1 MPITEL
7 LAAHIAS
14 AQTRALPPE
23 VLDKA
28 AVHVLDTVAA
38 IVSGARL
45 PAGQRALDWI
55 RLQGGRGDA
64 IVVGHG
70 DRAPVAMAA
79 LANGVMAH
87 ADETD
92 DSHAASLTHPGCA
105 VVPAALAVADWIG
118 AGGAEFLRAVTVGY
132 DVGPRIAR
140 ALGGERFFDQH
151 HSSHSV
157 GGLFG
162 AIAASAS
169 LLRFDVR
176 QCAAMLAYGVQQT
189 SGNACWRRDPDHIEK
204 AFDFGGMPAH
214 HAVLA
219 ATLVQAGFTGSRQPL
234 EGVPGLFAAFPAAS
248 DMALAVE
255 QLGERHEILGTA
267 IKKWC
272 VGSPIQSALDATLHL
287 MAHAG
292 LRAEQIDR
300 IVVSMPR
307 QSAPVVDRRDMP
319 AVNLQFQLAL
329 LLTDRK
335 LTFESGHD
343 GARMRE
349 PAILALS
356 ERIHLDP
363 RPEQAFI
370 DNSRQAIVTAH
381 LHDGRTLSHHTLH
394 VRGTPADPMSLQEV
408 QDKARDLMEPV
419 LGTDRCH
426 RLIAL
431 LGELPLTTS
440 MRALHPLLCPD
451 PV

>member
-1 MPITEL
+1 MPVTEL
-7 LAAHIAS
+7 LAAHMAS
-14 AQTRALPPE
+14 AQTRALPAE
-23 VLDKA
+23 VLDKT

-45 PAGQRALDWI
+45 PAGQRALEWI
-55 RLQGGRGDA
+55 RLQGGKGDA
-64 IVVGHG
+64 VVVGSRA
-70 DRAPVAMAA
+70 RAPVAMAA

-105 VVPAALAVADWIG
+105 VVPAALAVADWTDASG
-118 AGGAEFLRAVTVGY
+118 SAFLRAVTVGY

-169 LLRFDVR
+169 LLGFDTR
-176 QCAAMLAYGVQQT
+176 QCAAMLAYGVQQA

-234 EGVPGLFAAFPAAS
+234 EGVPGLFAAFPAAA

-255 QLGERHEILGTA
+255 QLGERHEVLGTA

-287 MAHAG
+287 MTHAD
-292 LRAEQIDR
+292 LQAAQVAR

-329 LLTDRK
+329 LLTDRR
-335 LTFESGHD
+335 LSFESGHD
-343 GARMRE
+343 VTRMRD
-349 PAILALS
+349 PAITALS

-370 DNSRQAIVTAH
+370 DNSRQAIVQAH
-381 LHDGRTLSHHTLH
+381 LHDGRVLRHHTLH
-394 VRGTPADPMSLQEV
+394 VRGTPADPMTLQEV
-408 QDKARDLMEPV
+408 QDKAQDLMEPV
-419 LGTDRCH
+419 LGADKCRS
-426 RLIAL
+426 LITMLGALPGTASMRSLHAL
-431 LGELPLTTS
+431 LTP
-440 MRALHPLLCPD
+440 
-451 PV
+451 

>member
-1 MPITEL
+1 MPVTEL
-7 LAAHIAS
+7 LAAHIATS
-14 AQTRALPPE
+14 QTRALPAA
-23 VLDKA
+23 VMDKA

-38 IVSGARL
+38 MVSGTRL
-45 PAGQRALDWI
+45 PAGERALAWI
-55 RLQGGRGDA
+55 RLNAGRGDA
-64 IVVGHG
+64 VVVGCR

-105 VVPAALAVADWIG
+105 VVPAALAVADWVDASG
-118 AGGAEFLRAVTVGY
+118 ADFLRAVTVGY
-132 DVGPRIAR
+132 DVGPRVAR

-162 AIAASAS
+162 AIAAAAS
-169 LLRFDVR
+169 LLRFDAA
-176 QCAAMLAYGVQQT
+176 QCAAMLAYGVQQA

-219 ATLVQAGFTGSRQPL
+219 ATLVQAGFTGSGQPL
-234 EGVPGLFAAFPAAS
+234 EGVPGLFAAHPATA
-248 DMALAVE
+248 DAALAVE
-255 QLGERHEILGTA
+255 GLGERHEILGTA

-287 MAHAG
+287 MTQAG
-292 LRAEQIDR
+292 LQAGDVER
-300 IVVSMPR
+300 ILVSLPR
-307 QSAPVVDRRDMP
+307 QSAPVVDRRAMP

-329 LLTDRK
+329 LLTDRR

-343 GARMRE
+343 AARMRD
-349 PAILALS
+349 PAVHALS
-356 ERIHLDP
+356 ERIQLDP

-370 DNSRQAIVTAH
+370 DNSRQAIVQAF
-381 LHDGRTLSHHTLH
+381 LRDGRVLRHHTLH
-394 VRGTPADPMSLQEV
+394 VRGTPADPMTLQEV
-408 QDKARDLMEPV
+408 QEKALDLMQPV
-419 LGTDRCH
+419 LGPARAQP
-426 RLIAL
+426 LIRQ
-431 LGELPLTTS
+431 LGSLPQTAS
-440 MRALHPLLCPD
+440 VRSLHPLLHPD
-451 PV
+451 D